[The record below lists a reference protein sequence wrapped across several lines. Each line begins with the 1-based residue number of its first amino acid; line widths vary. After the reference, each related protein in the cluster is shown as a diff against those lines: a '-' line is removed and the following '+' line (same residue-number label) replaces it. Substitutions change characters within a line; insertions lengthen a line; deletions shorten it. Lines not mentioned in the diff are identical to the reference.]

1 MTASDVR
8 DFDPGDGWISTPS
21 TTPTPAWPADVQPWS
36 TSTLPALDPDRG
48 QGTPAWSEV
57 VEHFREGLVVC
68 DAEGVVRHVSPVAE
82 RLLPEVVP
90 GELLASAGVPGL
102 GETAPSGFT
111 HRGRRLSAR
120 QVSLSAGRCCWY
132 VEDVTESASRADA
145 LLAERARSAFLA
157 VVGDKLGNPLH
168 PDRAAAA
175 VVRLAVPTLAEV
187 SVLVLAPRAG
197 RARWW
202 RASRADD
209 EAPIVDSGM
218 LSESDLPTAI
228 ADGLTGVEP
237 HAVDWLVEQAVDAGW
252 LPGLA
257 GVDSAARVV
266 PVPGRDAPAGVL
278 LVARRASR
286 WYDEDDVHLLR
297 AFAARAGA
305 ALTTALLYRDQA
317 EVADTLQASL
327 LPVEPAE
334 VPGVQWG
341 TAYRP
346 AQAGLRIGGDFY
358 GSHRLA
364 DGGSVF
370 FLGDVSGKGV
380 EAAVFTGQLR
390 QCLQAL
396 HRVESH
402 PGRLLRLLND
412 ALLETTQAHGQGR
425 FATIVLGVARPQRDG
440 SVTLTMAGG
449 GHLPP
454 LVLRTSG
461 EIESVPLRGMLIG
474 VVPDPRVGE
483 VTVRL
488 APGETCLLYSDGV
501 TEARGGRRGDEQFGT
516 ERLTAAVTGCHRM
529 PAPALAERIEQVT
542 CDWLA
547 HGDHDDIAVLALRA
561 VGAGPRAARHLHS
574 VPTPEEPSEP
584 AERPSRP
591 EEQPTR
597 PAEPPTGTGEE
608 PARPE
613 EQRESPA

>member
-8 DFDPGDGWISTPS
+8 DTDPGDGRISTPS
-21 TTPTPAWPADVQPWS
+21 TTRPAAWSVGAPPRPTAA
-36 TSTLPALDPDRG
+36 LPPLAADRG
-48 QGTPAWSEV
+48 SSAPDWFEV

-68 DAEGVVRHVSPVAE
+68 DADGVVRHVSPVAE
-82 RLLPEVVP
+82 RLLPKVTP
-90 GELLASAGVPGL
+90 GELLSVSGVPGL
-102 GETAPSGFT
+102 GAGDAGGFT
-111 HRGRRLSAR
+111 HRGRRLTAR
-120 QVSLSAGRCCWY
+120 QVPLSGGRCCWY
-132 VEDVTESASRADA
+132 VEDVTENVSRADA

-187 SVLVLAPRAG
+187 AVLVLAPRAG
-197 RARWW
+197 RVRWW
-202 RASRADD
+202 RAARADD
-209 EAPIVDSGM
+209 ENPTVDSGV
-218 LSESDLPTAI
+218 LTGGELPAAMT
-228 ADGLTGVEP
+228 DGLTGVEP
-237 HAVDWLVEQAVDAGW
+237 HTGDWLVEQAVDAGW
-252 LPGLA
+252 LPAFTGA
-257 GVDSAARVV
+257 DSVARVV
-266 PVPGRDAPAGVL
+266 PLPGRDAPVGVL
-278 LVARRASR
+278 LVARRATR
-286 WYDEDDVHLLR
+286 WYDEADVDLVR

-327 LPVEPAE
+327 LPVEPVEA
-334 VPGVQWG
+334 VGVQWG

-358 GSHRLA
+358 GSHRLP

-396 HRVESH
+396 HRLESH
-402 PGRLLRLLND
+402 PARLLRLLND

-425 FATIVLGVARPQRDG
+425 FATIVLGVARPERDG
-440 SVTLTMAGG
+440 GLTLTMAGG

-454 LVLRTSG
+454 LVLRASG
-461 EIESVPLRGMLIG
+461 EVETVPLRGMLIG

-501 TEARGGRRGDEQFGT
+501 TEARGGRRGAEQFGA
-516 ERLTAAVTGCHRM
+516 ERLVSAVTGCQRM
-529 PAPALAERIEQVT
+529 PAPALAERVEQVT

-547 HGDHDDIAVLALRA
+547 QGDHDDIAVLALRA
-561 VGAGPRAARHLHS
+561 TSPGGRGARHLHA
-574 VPTPEEPSEP
+574 VPAPAVIDRAEE
-584 AERPSRP
+584 AD
-591 EEQPTR
+591 
-597 PAEPPTGTGEE
+597 A
-608 PARPE
+608 
-613 EQRESPA
+613 

>member
-1 MTASDVR
+1 MTSTDVR
-8 DFDPGDGWISTPS
+8 GSDPGDGRISTPG
-21 TTPTPAWPADVQPWS
+21 TARAPVRPA
-36 TSTLPALDPDRG
+36 
-48 QGTPAWSEV
+48 GTPPIPARDRAPGPVDWSEV
-57 VEHFREGLVVC
+57 VAHVREGFVVC
-68 DAEGVVRHVSPVAE
+68 DARGVVRHVSPVAE
-82 RLLPEVVP
+82 RLLPEVTP
-90 GELLASAGVPGL
+90 DEPLSAAGLPGL
-102 GETAPSGFT
+102 TAAGEFT
-111 HRGRRLSAR
+111 HHGRRLRTRLVPLSGAR
-120 QVSLSAGRCCWY
+120 RCWY
-132 VEDVTESASRADA
+132 VEDVTESVVRADA

-187 SVLVLAPRAG
+187 AVLVLAPRSG

-202 RASRADD
+202 RATRADD
-209 EAPIVDSGM
+209 EGHTVDSGV
-218 LSESDLPTAI
+218 LAAADLPAAI
-228 ADGLTGVEP
+228 ADGLDGAEP
-237 HAVDWLVEQAVDAGW
+237 HAVDWLVEQAAGAGW

-257 GVDSAARVV
+257 AAETTARVV
-266 PVPGRDAPAGVL
+266 PLPGREAPAGVL
-278 LVARRASR
+278 LVARRATR
-286 WYDEDDVHLLR
+286 WYAEDDLDLVR

-334 VPGVQWG
+334 AAGVQWG

-358 GSHRLA
+358 GSHRLT

-396 HRVESH
+396 HRVESQ
-402 PGRLLRLLND
+402 PARLLKLLND

-425 FATIVLGVARPQRDG
+425 FATIVLGVVRPHRDG
-440 SVTLTMAGG
+440 GLTLTMAGG

-454 LVLRTSG
+454 LVLRAAGTVEPVALS
-461 EIESVPLRGMLIG
+461 GMLIG
-474 VVPDPRVGE
+474 VVPDPRIGE

-516 ERLTAAVTGCHRM
+516 ERLVTALTGCHRM
-529 PAPALAERIEQVT
+529 PAPALAERVEQIT

-547 HGDHDDIAVLALRA
+547 QGDHDDIAVLALRA
-561 VGAGPRAARHLHS
+561 VGPGARPTRHLHS
-574 VPTPEEPSEP
+574 VPEPRE
-584 AERPSRP
+584 
-591 EEQPTR
+591 TR
-597 PAEPPTGTGEE
+597 P
-608 PARPE
+608 
-613 EQRESPA
+613 